1 MQTGFHFGFGEA
13 RFLCFHPFAH
23 NLSKHGVGWVKMGW
37 FWFLGLGVGLVLVL
51 VWRMDLVLSQARWF
65 EIPLLDE
72 GGCQPCFVFPH
83 KRERKT
89 QRFGVEKV
97 VELGDHGVQNLVLH
111 KEDHGFHGRLGEI
124 TMVWV
129 VGILVV
135 VVG

>member
-1 MQTGFHFGFGEA
+1 
-13 RFLCFHPFAH
+13 
-23 NLSKHGVGWVKMGW
+23 MGW
-37 FWFLGLGVGLVLVL
+37 FWFLGLRVVLVLVL
-51 VWRMDLVLSQARWF
+51 GWRMDLVLSQARWF

-83 KRERKT
+83 TRERKT
-89 QRFGVEKV
+89 HRFGLEKV

-129 VGILVV
+129 VGTLVV
-135 VVG
+135 MVG